1 MPPGRIVAGE
11 ALFNGRDLLKVSD
24 SEIRSV
30 RGSQIG
36 MIFQDPM
43 TFFNPVI
50 PIGRQV
56 SEPLEIHRGVSRK
69 EALESAAEMLEL
81 VGIPS
86 AKARLDD
93 YPHQFS
99 GGMRQRAM
107 IAMSLICSP
116 QLLIA
121 DEPTTALDVTIQA
134 QIVELVLQLREKLG
148 MTSIWITHDLGVVAG
163 LADRVAVMYA
173 GYIIEESTIDELYAS
188 PQHPYTIGLLGSLP
202 RLDLSGRQRLVSID
216 GLPPVLTKEP
226 TACPFADR
234 CWLVQDRC
242 RIENPGL
249 LNLNDHHTVSC
260 WIDVESGK
268 ERL

>member
-1 MPPGRIVAGE
+1 MPP
-11 ALFNGRDLLKVSD
+11 KCW
-24 SEIRSV
+24 
-30 RGSQIG
+30 
-36 MIFQDPM
+36 
-43 TFFNPVI
+43 
-50 PIGRQV
+50 
-56 SEPLEIHRGVSRK
+56 K
-69 EALESAAEMLEL
+69 L

-148 MTSIWITHDLGVVAG
+148 MTIIWITHDLGVVAG

-173 GYIIEESTIDELYAS
+173 GYIIEESTIDELYARPS
-188 PQHPYTIGLLGSLP
+188 APVHHWFIRLSSATGSIRPSATGIHRWPSTCINQRTNRLSICRSLLASSRSMP
-202 RLDLSGRQRLVSID
+202 
-216 GLPPVLTKEP
+216 
-226 TACPFADR
+226 
-234 CWLVQDRC
+234 
-242 RIENPGL
+242 
-249 LNLNDHHTVSC
+249 H
-260 WIDVESGK
+260 
-268 ERL
+268 